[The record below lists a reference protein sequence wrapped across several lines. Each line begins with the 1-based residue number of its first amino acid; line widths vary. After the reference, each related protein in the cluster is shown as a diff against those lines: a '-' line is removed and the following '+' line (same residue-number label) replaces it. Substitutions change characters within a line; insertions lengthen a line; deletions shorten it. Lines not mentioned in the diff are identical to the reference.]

1 MARKQRYPQLALL
14 ARMIAGVGY
23 LAIAISVILGSGAAY
38 LAWQKNE
45 MPMLLG
51 GVVWG
56 LAGLFYGILMLA
68 AAQLIRLLMDIE
80 RNTRR
85 EGSTAAEL
93 SDGQAPLAQPR

>member
-23 LAIAISVILGSGAAY
+23 LAVAISVIGGSGAVY
-38 LAWQKNE
+38 LASQKND

-51 GVVWG
+51 GVIWG
-56 LAGLFYGILMLA
+56 LGGLLYGILMLA

-80 RNTRR
+80 RNTRP
-85 EGSTAAEL
+85 EGPTASGRL
-93 SDGQAPLAQPR
+93 GR